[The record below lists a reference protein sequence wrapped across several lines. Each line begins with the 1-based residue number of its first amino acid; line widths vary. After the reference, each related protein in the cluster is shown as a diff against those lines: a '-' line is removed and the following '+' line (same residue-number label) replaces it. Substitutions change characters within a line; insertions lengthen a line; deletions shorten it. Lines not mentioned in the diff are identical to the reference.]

1 MIHLRRVGIMR
12 NINLLTLTL
21 EKIKGSSSSSY
32 VVIIIILFD
41 LWATHPVGC
50 LFLTNLMPN
59 R

>member
-1 MIHLRRVGIMR
+1 MR